1 MQDFERERKS
11 LEQSHR
17 NVVSIALNNEQL
29 FINILIVLESF
40 MFSKVKSMESRLAEI
55 EAQNKVCFN
64 INCLLMCIHS
74 VIHVCMFLLF
84 LNTMYAL

>member
-55 EAQNKVCFN
+55 EAQNKVCFKYQLFTDVYSFCN
-64 INCLLMCIHS
+64 
-74 VIHVCMFLLF
+74 MFLLF